1 MAVNAKKANNSP
13 IPREAIEGAAGIKDF
28 EKFSIGA
35 VDTQIYFKDKNK
47 KRGSYNVV
55 PKSLKR
61 EILSTDL
68 REGMSI
74 KAEVT
79 NKDRKEIED
88 NTK

>member
-13 IPREAIEGAAGIKDF
+13 IPREAIEGAAGVKDSG
-28 EKFSIGA
+28 KFSIE
-35 VDTQIYFKDKNK
+35 VVNTQIYFKDK
-47 KRGSYNVV
+47 GLPYNVV
-55 PKSLKR
+55 SNSLKR

-68 REGMSI
+68 KAGMSI

-79 NKDRKEIED
+79 NKDREELGD

>member
-13 IPREAIEGAAGIKDF
+13 IPREAIEGAAGAKDSG
-28 EKFSIGA
+28 KFSIE
-35 VDTQIYFKDKNK
+35 VVNTQIYFKDK
-47 KRGSYNVV
+47 GLEPYNVV
-55 PKSLKR
+55 SNSLKR

-79 NKDRKEIED
+79 NKNSKEIED